1 MKVVS
6 SLFDGRINAQNYLI
20 EMSAQ
25 EYLAVAKKI
34 LHSNEFQRKRVKS
47 SNSVYSLLKTD
58 FLKGCVLPPIV
69 LGLNSNVEVGKGDE
83 IDKIIDTYIDDVVIL
98 DGLQRTYS
106 LVDLEQE
113 LDGRPDDQRAF
124 YLLPLRVEMYV
135 SINRLGVLYRM
146 LTLNTG
152 QSPMSI
158 RQQIEMLYLDYIKKP
173 LDGITL
179 LREVDDNAPGSVGE
193 YTFKSVADG
202 FNSYIERNELPIDR
216 GDILENI
223 KGLEK
228 LSTEE
233 SEANL
238 FGGFIETYD
247 LFVKKYDSLVGGRE
261 FTSEGLDISGQP
273 FGKNVLK
280 IFSKSQPMTGYG
292 AAMGKLKDIA
302 PANNFDSVRSVIDE
316 IFCSKDIVE
325 ATESLLLKLEKIRLH
340 SKKIGNSQRLFFVY
354 YFRELLNPESD
365 SYRDVGKAVEEGY
378 RKYETQVM

>member
-1 MKVVS
+1 MKIVS
-6 SLFDGRINAQNYLI
+6 KLFDGRISASNYLI
-20 EMSAQ
+20 EMNAH
-25 EYLAVAKKI
+25 EYLSIAKKI
-34 LHSNEFQRKRVKS
+34 LHANEFQRKRVKN
-47 SNSVYSLLKTD
+47 SNSVYSLLKAD

-69 LGLNSNVEVGKGDE
+69 LGLNSDVTIDDNDPAQTINNHIDE
-83 IDKIIDTYIDDVVIL
+83 ILIL

-106 LVDLEQE
+106 LVDLESE
-113 LDGRPDDQRAF
+113 LAENSKELEVF
-124 YLLPLRVEMYV
+124 YKSPLRIEMYV

-173 LDGITL
+173 LDGINL
-179 LREVDDNAPGSVGE
+179 LREVDDDAPSRLGE

-202 FNSYIERNELPIDR
+202 FNSYVERNELPIDR

-238 FGGFIETYD
+238 FGDFIETYD
-247 LFVKKYDSLVGGRE
+247 LLVKKCAELIGDHE
-261 FTSEGLDISGQP
+261 FNSQDLGISGQP
-273 FGKNVLK
+273 FGKNIYK
-280 IFSKSQPMTGYG
+280 IFSKSQPMTGFG
-292 AAMGKLKDIA
+292 AAMGKLRDIDRS
-302 PANNFDSVRSVIDE
+302 NNFESARSVIE
-316 IFCSKDIVE
+316 NLHCSKE
-325 ATESLLLKLEKIRLH
+325 AIETTEALLIKLERIRLH
-340 SKKIGNSQRLFFVY
+340 SKKIGNAQRLFFVY
-354 YFRELLNPESD
+354 IFRELLNPESD
-365 SYRDVGKAVEEGY
+365 SFRDLTKAIEEGY